1 MRELTEHDQK
11 DDQTG
16 DPRVELVGMHDFVA
30 ENGNEPCCC
39 SDYYDTSIARD
50 ISVNGVEKL
59 SADYNIHSGPAY
71 TGEDVEDCNYGWGI
85 NYLGSDGEERGFAY

>member
-30 ENGNEPCCC
+30 ENGNDPSCCG
-39 SDYYDTSIARD
+39 DYDDTGIARD
-50 ISVNGVEKL
+50 IGV
-59 SADYNIHSGPAY
+59 
-71 TGEDVEDCNYGWGI
+71 
-85 NYLGSDGEERGFAY
+85 DGVD